1 MDLGEQ
7 LRPGRQKVFVID
19 DRRIARGNFRL
30 IKRLFIQIDRVMK
43 INDLQTITDDVVEAA
58 RSTSSS
64 ASADQSGRQRA
75 QPMPATYRQ
84 TFTACGSVEPPRCAG
99 PRAGKGY
106 AQRFVRLTTAGPS
119 VGRLLA
125 AGSGS

>member
-1 MDLGEQ
+1 
-7 LRPGRQKVFVID
+7 
-19 DRRIARGNFRL
+19 
-30 IKRLFIQIDRVMK
+30 MK

-58 RSTSSS
+58 RSTLVMAQLTSLAAKERSQCPPPTAKPS
-64 ASADQSGRQRA
+64 QPAGRGSHRGVLASG
-75 QPMPATYRQ
+75 
-84 TFTACGSVEPPRCAG
+84 
-99 PRAGKGY
+99 AGKGY

>member
-1 MDLGEQ
+1 
-7 LRPGRQKVFVID
+7 VID
-19 DRRIARGNFRL
+19 DRPRHPRELRAHRAA
-30 IKRLFIQIDRVMK
+30 FIQIDRVMK

-75 QPMPATYRQ
+75 QPMPATYRP

-99 PRAGKGY
+99 PRAGMGY
-106 AQRFVRLTTAGPS
+106 PQRIVRLTTAGPS
-119 VGRLLA
+119 AGRAVSGRVGFVT
-125 AGSGS
+125 S